1 MDDRQ
6 LYRAAGAPGLKEALA
21 VALVRKALAT
31 LGDQGA
37 ADAERAYARAVLAD
51 PTAAALRAA
60 LPVLVAGGDGDG
72 GLALRTAQGGSAAVP
87 LDDDT
92 LALAVD
98 AAWSALVAAS

>member
-21 VALVRKALAT
+21 VALVRKALAAI
-31 LGDQGA
+31 GDAGA

-60 LPVLVAGGDGDG
+60 LPVLVAGGDGDD
-72 GLALRTAQGGSAAVP
+72 GLALRVVPAGDAATP
-87 LDDDT
+87 DDDS
-92 LALAVD
+92 LGKAVG
-98 AAWSALVAAS
+98 AAWVALVAAS